1 LTKLPIG
8 TDLLIRTLGVRF
20 YQENIGFFFVL
31 FGFGVGILRPTEHI
45 YLINAAVGSVY
56 VLTVLLAVW
65 GLFCLKATR
74 FTSKQLE
81 LPHYQ
86 WVYDIALLPVSRQ
99 IMVWTWVTLLQ
110 YLLPTF
116 YVGLIIAQS
125 IYYQQWL
132 SAALG
137 AMFLLV
143 VYTLGILRA
152 IYETYHPG
160 TNKTISKFT
169 LSVNRW
175 VAKPVYLWFGLALLK
190 QYPISLF
197 LTKLLSVGL
206 LLITAQLYTRD
217 VYDHR
222 LLTVVVLAS
231 GFSHSMLMYRY
242 HRFQHIS
249 LLFFRN
255 LPISLTRR
263 FSDSLLT
270 VSLILLPEF
279 AVLLRQFGPEVGW
292 VAAGW
297 HVILLISLLIV
308 SYHSRLLPS
317 ISEEK
322 FLRWLFYSFVVY
334 FLLIMFS
341 IPPVLLSLINFF
353 IAATLFKK
361 YYYHY
366 EPSLPE

>member
-1 LTKLPIG
+1 M
-8 TDLLIRTLGVRF
+8 GVRF

-45 YLINAAVGSVY
+45 YLINAAVGSIY
-56 VLTVLLAVW
+56 VLIVLLVAW
-65 GLFCLKATR
+65 GLFCLKAIR

-86 WVYDIALLPVSRQ
+86 WVYDMALLPISRQ
-99 IMVWTWVTLLQ
+99 AVVWAWIILLQ
-110 YLLPTF
+110 YLLPTL
-116 YVGLIIAQS
+116 YVGVIITQS
-125 IYYQQWL
+125 IYYQQWV

-143 VYTLGILRA
+143 VYTLGIWRS
-152 IYETYHPG
+152 IHKTHHPG
-160 TNKTISKFT
+160 TNRAISKIT

-175 VAKPVYLWFGLALLK
+175 AAKPVYLWFGLALLK
-190 QYPISLF
+190 QYPASLL

-206 LLITAQLYTRD
+206 LLITAQLYARET
-217 VYDHR
+217 YDHR
-222 LLTVVVLAS
+222 LLTVAVLAS

-242 HRFQHIS
+242 HHFQRIS

-270 VSLILLPEF
+270 VSLTLLPELLI
-279 AVLLRQFGPEVGW
+279 LLRQFGPEVGW
-292 VAAGW
+292 VATGW
-297 HVILLISLLIV
+297 HVILLISLLII
-308 SYHSRLLPS
+308 SYHSRLIQS
-317 ISEEK
+317 IPEEK
-322 FLRWLFYSFVVY
+322 FLRWLFYAFVVY

-341 IPPVLLSLINFF
+341 IPPVVLSLINFF
-353 IAATLFKK
+353 VAATLFRK
-361 YYYHY
+361 YYYRY
-366 EPSLPE
+366 EPFLPK